1 MSQLKQ
7 VFYISR
13 LVPGVDERAIRNIL
27 SLSRRTNRMLDV
39 TGCLSFTG
47 AHFAQVLEGREESI
61 EELLPRIAADP
72 RHADFRLMLERPIT
86 LREYPLWSMA
96 YLASEALGTEIEA
109 LYQGS
114 EPSSRRTLQVLGR
127 LKPDTVVGAL

>member
-1 MSQLKQ
+1 MPQLKQ

-13 LVPGVDERAIRNIL
+13 ISEGVDDRAIRNIL
-27 SLSRRTNRMLDV
+27 ALSRRTNRMLDV

-47 AHFAQVLEGREESI
+47 RHFAQVLEGREEAI
-61 EELLPRIAADP
+61 TELVERISADT
-72 RHADFRLMLERPIT
+72 RHHEFRLVLERPLT

-96 YLASEALGTEIEA
+96 YLVSLDLGVDIEA
-109 LYQGS
+109 LYAGP
-114 EPSSRRTLQVLGR
+114 EPSSRRMQQVMGR

>member
-7 VFYISR
+7 VFYVSR
-13 LVPGVDERAIRNIL
+13 VSPGVDERAIRNIL

-47 AHFAQVLEGREESI
+47 EHFAQVLEGREESI
-61 EELLPRIAADP
+61 DELLPRIAADP
-72 RHADFRLMLERPIT
+72 RHADFRLVLERPIT

-96 YLASEALGTEIEA
+96 YLPSAALSQEIEG
-109 LYQGS
+109 LYQAS
-114 EPSSRRTLQVLGR
+114 EPSSRKTLQLLGR